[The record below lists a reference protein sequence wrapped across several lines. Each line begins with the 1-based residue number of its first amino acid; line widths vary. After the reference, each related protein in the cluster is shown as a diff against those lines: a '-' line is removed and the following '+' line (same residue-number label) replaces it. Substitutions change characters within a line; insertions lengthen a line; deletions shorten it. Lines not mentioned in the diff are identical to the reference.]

1 MAEADIP
8 SFGRA
13 PPGVTCRERP
23 GGYALLFRGGAVAV
37 VATKQGLFLPGGGQ
51 EAGEGPLEAA
61 VREVLEECALH
72 VEIEAL
78 VAVADELIDAP
89 VDGGD
94 GGFLRKRCAFFAA
107 RVIGAAEG
115 RAPEHEVRWMPV
127 AEAVRGLAHGS
138 QRWAVGQ
145 AWERHS
151 RQT

>member
-1 MAEADIP
+1 MAEADVP

-13 PPGVTCRERP
+13 PPGVACRERP
-23 GGYALLFRGGAVAV
+23 GGYALLFRDGAVAV

-78 VAVADELIDAP
+78 VAVADELVDAP
-89 VDGGD
+89 LD

-107 RVIGAAEG
+107 RVLGAEAG
-115 RAPEHEVRWMPV
+115 RAPEHEVRWIPV

-145 AWERHS
+145 AWARVAGE
-151 RQT
+151 T

>member
-72 VEIEAL
+72 VEILAL
-78 VAVADELIDAP
+78 VGVADEVVDAP
-89 VDGGD
+89 SDGGD
-94 GGFLRKRCAFFAA
+94 EGFLRKRCAFFAA

-115 RAPEHEVRWMPV
+115 RAPEHEVRWIPV

-138 QRWAVGQ
+138 QRWAVDQ
-145 AWERHS
+145 AWERLA
-151 RQT
+151 REA